1 MKCGYPL
8 VGGYCDNMC
17 DPVENGSMVMME
29 PTFRTIDEEILRHAE
44 NCVSI
49 GLDHL
54 RSLLAHH
61 DHDGY
66 DGPNTVWRRSW
77 RDRLTTDIAAL
88 ERSKAELRKSMG
100 WEK

>member
-1 MKCGYPL
+1 MEKGLRQAAEYSTDA
-8 VGGYCDNMC
+8 GRDW
-17 DPVENGSMVMME
+17 EME

-61 DHDGY
+61 DHDGK
-66 DGPNTVWRRSW
+66 DAPNTVWRRSW
-77 RDRLTTDIAAL
+77 RDRLNTDIAAL
-88 ERSKAELRKSMG
+88 ERSKSELRKSMG
-100 WEK
+100 WED